1 MDTIAIPA
9 RTDSRAASKTVRAG
23 RGCGWRSSW
32 GERIA
37 PPRHIQW
44 MTTRASQPR
53 GPASGTRRGS
63 AIAALLVDELDD
75 DGLRELA
82 GRLRPYLHD
91 DPWRLLDARKA
102 AARLGLHPETLV
114 RMARDGRVWACKA
127 GREWRFRADRLDIRP
142 RRGKLSAAPP
152 PAAPRRARAPGG
164 AAAAAIRGGAEQRG
178 DEPIRQELAHGLGVR
193 GTALGLEIEDGIISR
208 RYDRSAP

>member
-9 RTDSRAASKTVRAG
+9 RADSRAASKTVRAG
-23 RGCGWRSSW
+23 RGCGSRSSW

-91 DPWRLLDARKA
+91 DPGRRLDARKA
-102 AARLGLHPETLV
+102 AELLGLHTDTVV
-114 RMARDGRVWACKA
+114 RMARAGRIRAVKA
-127 GREWRFRADRLDIRP
+127 GREWRFRADQLDVRP
-142 RRGKLSAAPP
+142 KRGKLPVAPP
-152 PAAPRRARAPGG
+152 PAAPRRARARGD
-164 AAAAAIRGGAEQRG
+164 AAAAAIRGAAQRR
-178 DEPIRQELAHGLGVR
+178 DELARRGLAPGPGIR
-193 GTALGLEIEDGIISR
+193 GAALATGIEEATVGR
-208 RYDRSAP
+208 RHNRSAP